1 MAITVVLRKKLG
13 PGELETVVR
22 AFDIDSDGSIGIHEV
37 ELIAHTLSRASREL
51 ITSSDSFKTLRKPAQ
66 LSQATSD
73 LTDEQIALFGS
84 MLEEYRDKIR
94 EQKEVLDME
103 KRMEQ
108 EHREKTNAE
117 IAKARAEA
125 AETQEA
131 VKKATEKVTEDS
143 AGKDKAL
150 LREDK
155 GSKGR
160 AAP

>member
-1 MAITVVLRKKLG
+1 
-13 PGELETVVR
+13 
-22 AFDIDSDGSIGIHEV
+22 
-37 ELIAHTLSRASREL
+37 
-51 ITSSDSFKTLRKPAQ
+51 
-66 LSQATSD
+66 
-73 LTDEQIALFGS
+73 

-94 EQKEVLDME
+94 EQKEVLGME